1 MIQKRFKTMKTN
13 INTNFVLK
21 QTVLSKLSDSVLI
34 AKIVDATGLTFLTVQ
49 RQISSNHKNLTHYN
63 VLFTISEHLDIP
75 INELLE
81 KSSL

>member
-1 MIQKRFKTMKTN
+1 MKTN

-21 QTVLSKLSDSVLI
+21 QTVLNKLSDPVLV
-34 AKIVDATGLTFLTVQ
+34 AKIVDATGLGFPSIL

-75 INELLE
+75 INELVE